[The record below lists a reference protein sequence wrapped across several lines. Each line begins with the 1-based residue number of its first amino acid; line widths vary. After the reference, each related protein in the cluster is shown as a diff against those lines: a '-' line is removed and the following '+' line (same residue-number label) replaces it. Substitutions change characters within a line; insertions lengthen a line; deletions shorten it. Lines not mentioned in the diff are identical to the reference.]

1 MTATLSANDERIPLL
16 QSKTIRTAS
25 PLCINRLAYSKTTF
39 TPPIITRGI
48 SGSTNVILFYI
59 TITMFFLEEG
69 MQSVAC
75 TLIIQCLSTLQIA
88 CCTIYPLSVFGI
100 TVYTLSFISIL
111 LPTFLLYGQNFF
123 ISFNSLFRSLHPVEM
138 FYNLFL

>member
-1 MTATLSANDERIPLL
+1 MNGYRCYNQRQSAPHTLLHQPIGIL
-16 QSKTIRTAS
+16 QNHLYAAHNNTWNIRQHKRY
-25 PLCINRLAYSKTTF
+25 LI
-39 TPPIITRGI
+39 
-48 SGSTNVILFYI
+48 YI

-100 TVYTLSFISIL
+100 TVYTFSFISIL

-123 ISFNSLFRSLHPVEM
+123 ISFNSLFRSFHPVKM